1 MSDNLRSFLQEER
14 RKLINYVRS
23 LISETASLEAEDIV
37 QDVLLK
43 MVERRDDLPPL
54 EGLGAYTYRSLR
66 NRVIDKQRG
75 KRETTSLDQELAE
88 RDATLLDVLPANG
101 PEPEWFIQTAE
112 GRALLFKA
120 LESLHDIE
128 REVVICHELE
138 GTPFIELSM
147 RLEVTQ
153 NTLLS
158 HKARGMKKL
167 KIYFS
172 ELDGES

>member
-23 LISETASLEAEDIV
+23 LISETVSLEAEDIV

-54 EGLGAYTYRSLR
+54 ESLGAYTYRSLR
-66 NRVIDKQRG
+66 NRVIDKQRV
-75 KRETTSLDQELAE
+75 KRDTTSLDQELPDG
-88 RDATLLDVLPANG
+88 DATLLDILPAQG
-101 PEPEWFIQTAE
+101 PEPEWFMQTEE
-112 GRALLFKA
+112 GRAVLFEA
-120 LESLHDIE
+120 LESLNDIE
-128 REVVICHELE
+128 REIVICHELE
-138 GTPFIELSM
+138 GIPFVELST
-147 RLEVTQ
+147 RLEINQ

-167 KIYFS
+167 RIYFS
-172 ELDGES
+172 ELDGEL

>member
-1 MSDNLRSFLQEER
+1 
-14 RKLINYVRS
+14 YVRS

-43 MVERRDDLPPL
+43 MVEKGNNLPPL
-54 EGLGAYTYRSLR
+54 DGLGAYTYRSLR

-75 KRETTSLDQELAE
+75 KRNTTSLDQELAE
-88 RDATLLDVLPANG
+88 QAATLLDVLPAKG
-101 PEPEWFIQTAE
+101 PEPEWFMQTEE
-112 GRALLFKA
+112 GRTLLFEA
-120 LESLHDIE
+120 LESLNSIE
-128 REVVICHELE
+128 REVVICNELE
-138 GTPFIELSM
+138 GIPFIELSR
-147 RLEVTQ
+147 RLEVAQ

-172 ELDGES
+172 ELDGEL